1 MKLLFKITTLTLL
14 LTAASA
20 QAEAETSPDPF
31 MGDWKGERILADG
44 RTEPLYAQIIAL
56 GGGSYQSLLY
66 ETLEERSMN
75 QVNFHG
81 VVQDGSVN
89 FAKTIGRGGQEV
101 LQITAHGLLIAA
113 SLWAGS
119 VDAEN
124 FNGRFHGRENGAF
137 SLQRYDRASPT
148 LGAKPVSQA
157 EILFDGS
164 DLRQWTHK
172 KVKKARWK
180 ILGNGAMEVAP
191 KTGSIITKKSFG
203 DHRLH
208 LEFRTPFMPDHFGQ
222 KRGNSGV
229 YLQGRYEVQVL
240 DSYGLEG
247 RDNECGGIYKISQPR
262 VNACAP
268 PAHWQTYDIDFRA
281 PRFDGKGKKT
291 ENARITVHHNGILI
305 HEDVELPTFTGGPVA
320 ENETP
325 AGPLMLQDHGDLV
338 QFRNIWVEEL

>member
-1 MKLLFKITTLTLL
+1 MKFWVPNITLSLLFAVAWAN
-14 LTAASA
+14 AA
-20 QAEAETSPDPF
+20 TSPDPF

-44 RTEPLYAQIIAL
+44 RTEPLYAQIISL

-66 ETLEERSMN
+66 ETLEERSMP
-75 QVNFHG
+75 QVNFKG
-81 VVQDGSVN
+81 ADQDGSVN
-89 FAKTIGRGGQEV
+89 FKKAIGRGSEEV

-113 SLWAGS
+113 SLWTGS
-119 VDAEN
+119 ADAEH
-124 FNGRFHGRENGAF
+124 FNGRFHGRENGTF
-137 SLQRYDRASPT
+137 TLERYDRASPT

-164 DLRQWTHK
+164 DLSQWTHK
-172 KVKKARWK
+172 KAKKARWK
-180 ILGNGAMEVAP
+180 ILANGAMEVVP
-191 KTGSIITKKSFG
+191 KTGSLITKKSFG

-208 LEFRTPFMPDHFGQ
+208 LEFRTPFMPDQRGQ

-229 YLQGRYEVQVL
+229 YLQGRYEIQVL

-268 PAHWQTYDIDFRA
+268 PASWQTYDITFRA

-305 HEDVELPTFTGGPVA
+305 HEDLELPSFTGGPVA
-320 ENETP
+320 KNEALT
-325 AGPLMLQDHGDLV
+325 GPLMLQDHSDLV
-338 QFRNIWVEEL
+338 QFRNIWVENL

>member
-1 MKLLFKITTLTLL
+1 MKFRVPNITLSLLFAVAL
-14 LTAASA
+14 AN
-20 QAEAETSPDPF
+20 AETSPDPF

-56 GGGSYQSLLY
+56 GGSSYQSLLY
-66 ETLEERSMN
+66 ETLEERSTP
-75 QVNFHG
+75 QVHFHG
-81 VVQDGSVN
+81 AVKDGSVN
-89 FAKTIGRGGQEV
+89 FEKTIGRGSEEV

-113 SLWAGS
+113 SLWVGS
-119 VDAEN
+119 ADAEH
-124 FNGRFHGRENGAF
+124 FRGRFHGRENGTF
-137 SLQRYDRASPT
+137 TLERYDRTSPT

-157 EILFDGS
+157 KILFDGS
-164 DLRQWTHK
+164 DLNQWTHK
-172 KVKKARWK
+172 KGKKARWK
-180 ILGNGAMEVAP
+180 ILENGAMEVVP
-191 KTGSIITKKSFG
+191 KTGSIITKNSFG

-208 LEFRTPFMPDHFGQ
+208 IEFRTPFLPDQRGQ

-268 PAHWQTYDIDFRA
+268 PTHWQTYDITFHA

-291 ENARITVHHNGILI
+291 ENASITVHHNGILI

-320 ENETP
+320 GNEVPT
-325 AGPLMLQDHGDLV
+325 GPLMLQEHSDPV
-338 QFRNIWVEEL
+338 QYRNIWLENL